1 MGHSTTKIRGQDSK
15 WAPWWAP
22 WWVLV
27 GPLVGPLVDLSGP
40 PGGPPGIEWAPW
52 WAPWY
57 SKCYIG
63 SNPNHLTNACPQ
75 KGKHKQNALKLAVNS
90 NFMTLYESS
99 FTIQQ
104 SQSIALNA

>member
-1 MGHSTTKIRGQDSK
+1 M
-15 WAPWWAP
+15 
-22 WWVLV
+22 
-27 GPLVGPLVDLSGP
+27 GPLVGPLVGLSGPPGGPLVDLSSGP

-63 SNPNHLTNACPQ
+63 SNPNHLTNACAQ
-75 KGKHKQNALKLAVNS
+75 KGKHKQNALKLAVSS

-99 FTIQQ
+99 FAIQQ